1 MRFVIYFMCFVGIY
15 TRNNRA
21 NQCMVHPIVLL
32 YQVLGRNFRNNNINK
47 QYVLKLAFLLLEDM
61 QRFV

>member
-1 MRFVIYFMCFVGIY
+1 MRFVIYIMCFVWVY

-21 NQCMVHPIVLL
+21 NQCVVHPIVLL